1 MREIVFENRD
11 CMEAMKEFPDKF
23 FDLAIVDPPY
33 GIGVQSMN
41 FTKSGARRPWGN
53 GAAFRTDY
61 RRTEE
66 WDIKPGKEYFD
77 ELFRVSKAQIVWGG
91 GIISQIICRRLT
103 ALSYGIS
110 VVKTICA
117 TTLLTASTHG

>member
-1 MREIVFENRD
+1 MEKAVNKYERPGLYHAD

-33 GIGVQSMN
+33 GIGILSMQY
-41 FTKSGARRPWGN
+41 TKNGN
-53 GAAFRTDY
+53 RKASRYSAAKSRDY

-77 ELFRVSKAQIVWGG
+77 ELFRVSKN
-91 GIISQIICRRLT
+91 QIIWG
-103 ALSYGIS
+103 AI
-110 VVKTICA
+110 
-117 TTLLTASTHG
+117 TLQIACHRQSHL